1 MSGEFA
7 LAVGPNV
14 LVDGDFSAAQNPGSY
29 STYAKGSHAIAGW
42 TVTRATVDLIGTYW
56 TAPGGRRSVDLDGTP
71 GFGAIAQTFRTL
83 PGAKYV
89 TSFLLSAN
97 GECPPPVK
105 RLRVSVGPAVAYFS
119 ANSSA
124 GVRQNAWP
132 AKRVTFV
139 ATRRLTTLEFASMDA
154 VGGDCGPVV
163 AAISVR
169 RV

>member
-105 RLRVSVGPAVAYFS
+105 RLRVSVGPAD
-119 ANSSA
+119 
-124 GVRQNAWP
+124 AWP